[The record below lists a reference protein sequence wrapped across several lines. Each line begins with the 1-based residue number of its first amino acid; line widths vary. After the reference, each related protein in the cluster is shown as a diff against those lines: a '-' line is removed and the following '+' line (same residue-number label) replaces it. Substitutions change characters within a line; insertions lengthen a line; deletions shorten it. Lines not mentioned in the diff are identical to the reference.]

1 MEADRSNLFICVGD
15 VGEITVCPPPL
26 KYKNKHSKQKLSLS
40 KLPVWLPIAAQIK
53 GGNRNNSDTNSR
65 DGSTE
70 KNRPS
75 TWKSHLHINI

>member
-1 MEADRSNLFICVGD
+1 MEADRSNLFICDGD

-65 DGSTE
+65 GWIHRKKQTVHME
-70 KNRPS
+70 I
-75 TWKSHLHINI
+75 TFAH